1 MRVTLIGTGGTIASR
16 HVDGAVVA
24 TVPVADLLA
33 AADLDVAGEVD
44 LATVDL
50 GTSPSFALSLEEVSR
65 IALRACAALED
76 GAEAV
81 GLTHGTDSM
90 EETVFLLDLL
100 HAGEQPVAVTGA
112 QRPHDDPRPDGPGN
126 LTDLLR
132 VLTSPEA
139 RGHGALLV
147 FAGHAWPAVG
157 VRKVH
162 TSELNAFAAE
172 SGPRLQVD
180 ATAASGVRTVTTVP
194 GVRGTV
200 PGALGAVREHGL
212 PAVDVVAAVPGGDGS
227 VLAATVERGSRGVIL
242 QALGIGNVGP
252 ADTEQ
257 VRRAVDAGVPVMV
270 TSRVPHGRVQPVYGG
285 GGGFDLERAGAVF
298 AGSQTTWQ
306 ARVLLSVALAL
317 EPNDPLG
324 VVRPWLERHESS
336 H

>member
-24 TVPVADLLA
+24 TVQVADLLA
-33 AADLDVAGEVD
+33 TADLGAVGEVD
-44 LATVDL
+44 VTALDL

-65 IALRACAALED
+65 IALTACSALED
-76 GAEAV
+76 GAQAV

-100 HAGEQPVAVTGA
+100 HAGDQAVAVTGA

-139 RGHGALLV
+139 RGQGALLV
-147 FAGHAWPAVG
+147 FAGQAWPAVG

-162 TSELNAFAAE
+162 TSDLNAFAAE
-172 SGPRLQVD
+172 AGPRLELGS
-180 ATAASGVRTVTTVP
+180 ARGSGVRSVRTAPV
-194 GVRGTV
+194 VRGTI
-200 PGALGAVREHGL
+200 PGALEAVREHGL
-212 PAVDVVAAVPGGDGS
+212 PPVDIVATVPGSDGS
-227 VLAATVERGSRGVIL
+227 VLAAALERGSRGVVL

-257 VRRAVDAGVPVMV
+257 VRRAVGSGVPVLV
-270 TSRVPHGRVQPVYGG
+270 TSRVAHGRVRPVYGG
-285 GGGFDLERAGAVF
+285 GGGYDLQRAGAVF

-317 EPNDPLG
+317 APDHPLDL
-324 VVRPWLERHESS
+324 VRPWLDRHEPTS
-336 H
+336 